1 MTCGIDN
8 YSYAF
13 YHGCV
18 IDAGHKC
25 IGLSS
30 ADADGVRLSRNTIVA
45 DVDVVTARSKVE
57 AGPIAQ
63 RDVRAAGGVAIE
75 RIHTARRVGATGGIT
90 IERGKTIGRV
100 VVAGSVAVERN
111 KALGRVVAAGHVTI
125 ERVVTY
131 RGVVVAGSVEIECV
145 NPHCRVLGTGGVA
158 K

>member
-75 RIHTARRVGATGGIT
+75 RIQTARRVGSAGGVA
-90 IERGKTIGRV
+90 IERLKTIGRV
-100 VVAGSVAVERN
+100 VVRAD
-111 KALGRVVAAGHVTI
+111 VVI
-125 ERVVTY
+125 ERVDAVG
-131 RGVVVAGSVEIECV
+131 RVVVAG
-145 NPHCRVLGTGGVA
+145 GVVI
-158 K
+158 